1 MNKKGFTLIELLI
14 VIAIIGILAGIVI
27 VSLSGSTDNA
37 EDAAVKA
44 NLRSVATLYAE
55 VFADDSEKPSLCK
68 NTKVQEAMKTVF
80 GKAGVGSTDET
91 NPETADPFIYTDGDL
106 GPATEAGCVSN
117 NDGNWVVWADLSKED
132 GMAWCVD
139 SAGKNGVV
147 DASAGDDDIYAID
160 NEDLVATGTS
170 SKISCESIKN
180 G

>member
-55 VFADDSEKPSLCK
+55 VFAKDSEAASLCA
-68 NTKVQEAMKTVF
+68 NSKVQEAMKTVF
-80 GKAGVGSTDET
+80 GDSEPVDVPGDPHRYTKGV
-91 NPETADPFIYTDGDL
+91 L
-106 GPATEAGCVSN
+106 GAATKAGCVSN
-117 NDGNWVVWADLSKED
+117 DKGNWVVWADLSTTD

-147 DASAGDDDIYAID
+147 DASAAANDTYAID
-160 NEDLVATGTS
+160 YQNLTTAGDTID
-170 SKISCESIKN
+170 ISCESIKN